1 MANKCPRL
9 LSIQSHVVSG
19 YVGNKSA
26 TFPLQLLGFEVDAIN
41 SVQFSNHTGY
51 PKGIKGQVLGAGEL
65 QDLIDGL
72 NMNKINVYSHI
83 INGYIGS
90 RSFLLKLGEVV
101 KHLKAINPNLTY
113 VCDPVMGDFGPG
125 MYVPQELLP
134 VYQETIVPL
143 ADICVPNQFE
153 AELITGKK
161 IKSESD
167 ALSVMDELHKKG
179 VKTVILSS
187 TELGS
192 EDHLV
197 CLASCR
203 RTSNHTTVK
212 VNIPKFPAAFV
223 GTGDL
228 FTALCTAWLH
238 HTNWDL
244 KLSLEKTL
252 NTMQNILERT
262 LTEATESAKIS
273 GDLKPTPA
281 QMELKLIQSKAV
293 IENPPTHVVAE
304 ILQTN

>member
-51 PKGIKGQVLGAGEL
+51 AKGIKGQVLGAEEL
-65 QDLIDGL
+65 QDLVDGL
-72 NMNKINVYSHI
+72 DMNNINTYSHV
-83 INGYIGS
+83 INGYIGAK
-90 RSFLLKLGEVV
+90 SFLLKLGEVV
-101 KHLKAINPNLTY
+101 NHLKTVNPNLIY

-125 MYVPQELLP
+125 MYVPEELLP

-161 IKSESD
+161 IKSEQD
-167 ALSVMDELHKKG
+167 AFSVMEDLHKKG

-192 EDHLV
+192 DDHLV
-197 CLASCR
+197 CLASCKK
-203 RTSNHTTVK
+203 TNTTVK

-228 FTALCTAWLH
+228 FTALSTAWLYH
-238 HTNWDL
+238 SGWNL

-252 NTMQNILERT
+252 NTMQSILSKT
-262 LTEATESAKIS
+262 LLDANNAAKLSGEA
-273 GDLKPTPA
+273 KPTPA
-281 QMELKLIQSKAV
+281 QMELKLIQSKSV
-293 IENPPTHVVAE
+293 IETPSGPVVAE
-304 ILQTN
+304 ILKK